1 MIRSSVDV
9 LRGIGMPAERIR
21 HDALDELSVPTPG

>member
-1 MIRSSVDV
+1 MIRSGVDV

-21 HDALDELSVPTPG
+21 HDFFDGLAATGPA